1 MYGGPMNEIKTV
13 LDVGGFFEH
22 MPMRAKREVHRLSGF
37 QKQINEVNKIL
48 KHYSGIY
55 KFIYIDNYAIKEVH
69 LWKDNIHLN
78 TDGIYKLAN
87 NYICHLNRRMVYP
100 QF

>member
-1 MYGGPMNEIKTV
+1 MYVHINEI
-13 LDVGGFFEH
+13 
-22 MPMRAKREVHRLSGF
+22 
-37 QKQINEVNKIL
+37 NEIL

-87 NYICHLNRRMVYP
+87 NYICHLNRP
-100 QF
+100 SLLPFENIWN